1 MAKQLPPLDKL
12 TKAQRKSIY
21 KKVLKA
27 ACEDERVIFGWCFY
41 FRKLIEKLYGIS
53 YFPSYLVVKTFPEF
67 AKLETFRTTENWDD
81 YWWPTTAKGWQK
93 RIKLFHNMIETM

>member
-27 ACEDERVIFGWCFY
+27 ACEDPSVAYGFCRY
-41 FRKLIEKLYGIS
+41 FKIVLCKLGYGTFIYCTHIYKS
-53 YFPSYLVVKTFPEF
+53 FPEF
-67 AKLETFRTTENWDD
+67 YKLKPNDGP
-81 YWWPTTAKGWQK
+81 YWWPLTLKGWEK